1 MLTQLTLHFNV
12 SAAYTEEANMRFWAS
27 MAGLLALLLTA
38 QTAAAGNVGF
48 ERVTA
53 PNGTDK
59 PLAVGIWYPTD
70 APEAAMPLGPS
81 SQVVA
86 LAAPVAGANHP
97 LIVISHGTGG
107 SFIDHRDTAKALAQA
122 GFIVAALSHTG
133 DTYDDH
139 SRTRRIS
146 ERPGHLTHVIDYMTT
161 AWHGHD
167 AVDAAR
173 IGAFGF
179 SAGGFTVLGA
189 IGGEPDLGLL
199 APHCREHPHFYDCA
213 TIAKLGDAPPAK
225 APPVA
230 HEPRIRAAV
239 VAAPALGFA
248 FAPAGLA
255 KVAVP
260 VQLWRAE
267 WDTVLPQPYYAE
279 TVRGLLPKPPEYHL
293 APHADHFDF
302 LPPCSDQLARVAPD
316 ICATNIDRTAF
327 HRTFNAE
334 VVRFFRKTLR

>member
-1 MLTQLTLHFNV
+1 
-12 SAAYTEEANMRFWAS
+12 MRIWAW
-27 MAGLLALLLTA
+27 MAGLAALLTA
-38 QTAAAGNVGF
+38 SAALAGNVGF

-59 PLAVGIWYPTD
+59 PLVVGIWYPTD
-70 APEAAMPLGPS
+70 TPEAPMALGPS

-86 LAAPVAGANHP
+86 LAAPVAGAHHP

-122 GFIVAALSHTG
+122 GFVVAALTHTG
-133 DTYDDH
+133 DTYDDR

-146 ERPGHLTHVIDYMTT
+146 ERPGHLTPVIDYVTK
-161 AWHGHD
+161 AWRGHA
-167 AVDAAR
+167 AVDASR

-189 IGGEPDLGLL
+189 IGGEPDLGLV
-199 APHCREHPHFYDCA
+199 AAHCRQHPHFYDCA
-213 TIAKLGDAPPAK
+213 TIGKLGDAPLAKPA
-225 APPVA
+225 PVA
-230 HEPRIRAAV
+230 HDARIRAAV
-239 VAAPALGFA
+239 VAAPAMGFA

-255 KVAVP
+255 KVTVP

-279 TVRGLLPKPPEYHL
+279 VVHGLLPKAEYHL
-293 APHADHFDF
+293 APRAEHFDF
-302 LPPCSDQLARVAPD
+302 LPSCSDAMAKLAPD
-316 ICATNIDRTAF
+316 ICVTNIDRAAF
-327 HRTFNAE
+327 HKTFNAE
-334 VVRFFRKTLR
+334 VVRFFQKTLK